1 MGAGEICYNVGK
13 IVVNGLLDAHE
24 DGHID
29 NEEIVGI
36 INDCAKKMGLSVRL
50 IQVGVDN
57 TTLNEKLHEVKKIDE
72 NIHNNMK
79 KTNEIVQQQLHL
91 ERRAYSARKSLKQAL
106 SETEI
111 TGIPDG
117 NPERRKQT
125 RLLISFDKTD
135 PSLHQAVKNEM
146 MHEDMQRDM
155 ELPNEKI
162 SGETVKTPTAY
173 GVLKDPS

>member
-1 MGAGEICYNVGK
+1 MGAGELCYNVGK

-72 NIHNNMK
+72 NIHNHMK

-91 ERRAYSARKSLKQAL
+91 EQRAYSARKSLKQAL
-106 SETEI
+106 SETETMI
-111 TGIPDG
+111 TGTPDG

-146 MHEDMQRDM
+146 MQ
-155 ELPNEKI
+155 PNEKI

>member
-1 MGAGEICYNVGK
+1 MGAGELCYNVGK

-36 INDCAKKMGLSVRL
+36 INDCAKQMGLSVRL

-57 TTLNEKLHEVKKIDE
+57 TTINEKLDEVKKIDE
-72 NIHNNMK
+72 NLHNHMK
-79 KTNEIVQQQLHL
+79 KASETVQQQLHL

-106 SETEI
+106 SLI
-111 TGIPDG
+111 DSPDG
-117 NPERRKQT
+117 NPERRKKT

-146 MHEDMQRDM
+146 MHEDMELEM
-155 ELPNEKI
+155 EQPQTSVMAEQPGLSRE
-162 SGETVKTPTAY
+162 ETT
-173 GVLKDPS
+173 DPS